1 MTKAGIVVRLCV
13 YVLINYQYRFK
24 NGKRKQK
31 VAGIISLVYTEH
43 SFLPDFLNRS
53 AHKLK
58 E

>member
-1 MTKAGIVVRLCV
+1 MRICSHRLSV
-13 YVLINYQYRFK
+13 QVQ

-43 SFLPDFLNRS
+43 SFLPDFQNRS